1 RLPRNTSTPSPPP
14 KPRISPPLVNTTM
27 TWPVSAR
34 DGVTKPVVPDNPSN
48 ATTAKCAQPFLI
60 ISSPNI
66 IVGLPLLCQ
75 EHRKISEHGEQDAGH
90 RVADR
95 ESDPG
100 HGALDFHRGLTARAG
115 M

>member
-1 RLPRNTSTPSPPP
+1 MN
-14 KPRISPPLVNTTM
+14 PPLVKTTA

-34 DGVTKPVVPDNPSN
+34 DGVTNPVVPDNPSN
-48 ATTAKCAQPFLI
+48 ATTAKRIQPFLI
-60 ISSPNI
+60 ISSPNK

-75 EHRKISEHGEQDAGH
+75 EHRKISEHGEQDTGH

-100 HGALDFHRGLTARAG
+100 HGALDFRRGLTGRAG